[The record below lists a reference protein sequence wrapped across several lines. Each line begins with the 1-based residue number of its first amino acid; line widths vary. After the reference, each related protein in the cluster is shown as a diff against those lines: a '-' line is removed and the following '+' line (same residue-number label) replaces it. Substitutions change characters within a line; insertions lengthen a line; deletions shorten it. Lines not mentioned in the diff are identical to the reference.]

1 MAKST
6 VKEILKF
13 SSDSGVYMGLYL
25 TAMSACILL
34 SMKIPS
40 LPLLLLPL
48 MAGTP
53 VILWLLLR
61 PLARRDAGNMT
72 LFPLW
77 LAGIYIFIFG
87 TLVCG
92 LFSAAYLLFADPT
105 FISTYVRSSVEAVE
119 ASPELAAAMAP
130 QLETMR
136 EALGRNI
143 IPSPM
148 QYTTMMM
155 WTTAFFGSILSLLV
169 AAAMTF
175 TGRMR
180 RTPADV

>member
-1 MAKST
+1 
-6 VKEILKF
+6 
-13 SSDSGVYMGLYL
+13 MGLYL

-34 SMKIPS
+34 SMR
-40 LPLLLLPL
+40 LPLLPMLLIPL

-53 VILWLLLR
+53 VLLWFLLR
-61 PLARRDAGNMT
+61 PLARRDAGNVS

-92 LFSAAYLLFADPT
+92 LLSALYLLFADPT
-105 FISTYVRSSVEAVE
+105 FISTYVRTSVEAVE
-119 ASPELAAAMAP
+119 ASPALAEAMAP
-130 QLETMR
+130 QLEAMH
-136 EALGRNI
+136 EALSRNI

-155 WTTAFFGSILSLLV
+155 WSTAFFGSILSLVV

-175 TGRMR
+175 TGRLR
-180 RTPADV
+180 RPSVNV